1 MTHDVLV
8 GLVTGDPEDP
18 QTRIAPGLDPGKI
31 SEAGGAGE
39 AFFRRLFANIH
50 NVCRSSLFVH
60 VDSLIFM

>member
-31 SEAGGAGE
+31 SEAGGAVE
-39 AFFRRLFANIH
+39 AFFPRRMSNILSEGGW
-50 NVCRSSLFVH
+50 RY
-60 VDSLIFM
+60 

>member
-31 SEAGGAGE
+31 SEAGGAVE
-39 AFFRRLFANIH
+39 AFFPRLMSNIL
-50 NVCRSSLFVH
+50 C
-60 VDSLIFM
+60 ITP

>member
-31 SEAGGAGE
+31 SEACSAVE
-39 AFFRRLFANIH
+39 AFVPKRMSNIL
-50 NVCRSSLFVH
+50 CKFG
-60 VDSLIFM
+60 DIY

>member
-31 SEAGGAGE
+31 SEAGGAVE
-39 AFFRRLFANIH
+39 AFFPNGCQIFCVRLEI
-50 NVCRSSLFVH
+50 
-60 VDSLIFM
+60 LIETI